1 MSVAL
6 GWAAWLV
13 LLAVVSIFSEANLLQ
28 LLLVL
33 FIPILLISFAAV
45 FIASRLFSVS
55 FKEEAAGS
63 KGEDVLLP
71 IRVCNRSPIPLPR
84 VSCRV
89 RGKNKLT
96 GEAFEQHLVFS
107 VKANEE
113 RTVDCKI
120 CSDYCGRIEF
130 EVDKIRLYEFFGLLF
145 IPLSTSQKSGFTA
158 MPLSFELLLLAVLE
172 RSIPEDS
179 EEYSTKKAGSDP
191 SEIFQIRDYRA
202 GDSIRQIHWKLTQK
216 FDSLLVKDASL
227 PVEQSV
233 LIVFDTHRDRGR
245 AVSPACYDAA
255 AEVLVSLCQAL
266 VDEGVSHRVAWRN
279 AYTGLLEQAIV
290 TTTDDIPTVLSG
302 ILAAPADD
310 GISTLDLYRSEKGTP
325 DVSHIFCIS
334 AAAPCVIDST
344 FEVSTTILC
353 ARENSG
359 ADEGDGVF
367 YFGATT
373 YQEDLSSL
381 AF

>member
-6 GWAAWLV
+6 GWAAWLGLLSV
-13 LLAVVSIFSEANLLQ
+13 LSVFSEANLLQ

-33 FIPILLISFAAV
+33 FIPLLLISFAAV

-71 IRVCNRSPIPLPR
+71 IRVSNPSPIPLPR

-96 GEAFEQHLVFS
+96 GEAFEQQLVFS
-107 VKANEE
+107 VNAREE
-113 RTVDCKI
+113 SYIDCKI
-120 CSDYCGRIEF
+120 KSDHCGRIEF

-145 IPLSTSQKSGFTA
+145 VPLSTSQKSGFTA
-158 MPLSFELLLLAVLE
+158 MPLSFELLLLAALE
-172 RSIPEDS
+172 RSIPEDT

-191 SEIFQIRDYRA
+191 SEIFQIREYRA

-233 LIVFDTHRDRGR
+233 LIIFDTHRERGR

-255 AEVLVSLCQAL
+255 AEALISLCQAL
-266 VDEGVSHRVAWRN
+266 IDAGVSHRVAWRN

-290 TTTDDIPTVLSG
+290 TTSDDIPTVLSG
-302 ILAAPADD
+302 ILAAPNDD
-310 GISTLDLYRSEKGTP
+310 GISVLDLYRSEKGTP
-325 DVSHIFCIS
+325 DVSHLFCIS
-334 AAAPCVIDST
+334 AAAPCVVDSA

-353 ARENSG
+353 ARETSG
-359 ADEGDGVF
+359 IDEGDGVL